1 MKKRLIIQILSIVL
15 LFFWVMIYGCNT
27 YFTPEKYAQPKHKY
41 EVRGRRVY

>member
-1 MKKRLIIQILSIVL
+1 MKKYIYRILFLLL
-15 LFFWVMIYGCNT
+15 LFILTMMYGCNT